1 MADENRKDKSG
12 ERRRKLFS
20 INEQIDKIQ
29 GVYFDNYTQNIDRRI
44 SSLAERQHK
53 LLDKLYDTLEKEE
66 RDRIK
71 KSFSDRQ
78 EEMRKS
84 LDDWRSYNKQIRSD
98 LTLADKFASDVFYW
112 NRRRNLR
119 DLEREARYRFDDIR
133 DEAEDL
139 ADDMSKSFS
148 SVTDSLRD
156 WATALNVNQLASG
169 MEDTQ
174 VSMRDIRVD
183 LQKYMDL
190 TDEEWANLRDR
201 ANEFSKETDYAIS
214 NLEYLENVNAVV
226 KFGYDDQELAAMI
239 AEFTSKFEAMTG
251 VAADQLGNIFEVS
264 MMEGMGGE
272 EYIRTITSQMMKIQ
286 QTSGL
291 YTNAEDLM
299 SAYDDNIANLR
310 NLAGGDNDLL
320 ATYLDQTMALRTAT
334 NASFLD
340 GLDEKLFEMMST
352 PLSEMSDSM
361 LMIGGA
367 QIQKLMQ
374 SGDFKAAAETY
385 VTNLSNYLDKA
396 GNSAQRLELLNA
408 LGLDDPEL
416 QGKIM
421 EEGNLEEF
429 LSSYDQAM
437 GIIDDQA
444 NALSKFV
451 DEWNPQATRLTKLTN
466 QFKTSALG
474 SFLDDVANELD
485 ITLAEGML
493 IASGAIDIGKTLFS
507 GIKGLGKLFGVGK
520 GAAGAGSAAGGSSL
534 FSTLLGSAGST
545 ATGTLAGGSGLLGM
559 FSSAGAALGS
569 GATTAGGLAAA
580 GGSGI
585 LGGLLGAVGI
595 GSGIYDIYKGA
606 TSDTMSSKEKQ
617 DQYFSGGTK
626 IGMVGGGAAAGAAI
640 GSVVPGLG
648 TAIGALIGAGVG
660 GIGALISG
668 TEVGNALSDAWDW
681 TKEKASDLWDNISEW
696 GSNTWNNVKD
706 WAGNTWDTIKTKAS
720 DMWTGAK
727 NFGIDAFNT
736 AVGVGDMAMDGL
748 FNMVGLDWDT
758 TKQNISQGWTDIKDW
773 ASTKWTEISDWAST
787 KWTEVGDW
795 ASSTWD
801 TISTKAGEVWD
812 GVSNKAGEIWDGITD
827 KASSA
832 WDAVSNKAKEISE
845 DIGDFFSET
854 WDGITEG
861 LNSAGEWISDKAGKA
876 WDGITGFFSGAKDRG
891 EEITGIS
898 GSHALGLRYV
908 PYDGYLAE
916 LHEGEAVLTEAQAT
930 NWRNGSLDATTDA
943 SWAPNDKS
951 STLTPNEATVV
962 NNYYTEVSTPEEDDD
977 DDATLSEVIDT
988 LKWLGKELKK
998 TIKENASNSDNNQQ
1012 NSLLQQLLNT
1022 RSRNTQSDAVFNFV
1036 K

>member
-421 EEGNLEEF
+421 EEGNLEDF

-493 IASGAIDIGKTLFS
+493 IASGAIDIGKTLFG

-520 GAAGAGSAAGGSSL
+520 GAAGASSAAGGSSL

-580 GGSGI
+580 GGGSI
-585 LGGLLGAVGI
+585 LGGLLGAAGI

-606 TSDTMSSKEKQ
+606 TSDDMSSKEKQ

-626 IGMVGGGAAAGAAI
+626 IGMVGSGAAAGAAI
-640 GSVVPGLG
+640 GAAFGGIGAVP
-648 TAIGALIGAGVG
+648 GALIGAGVG

-668 TEVGNALSDAWDW
+668 TAVGNALSDAWDW

-736 AVGVGDMAMDGL
+736 AVGVGDIAMDGL

-951 STLTPNEATVV
+951 NTLTPNEATVV
-962 NNYYTEVSTPEEDDD
+962 NNYYTEVSTPEEEDD

-1012 NSLLQQLLNT
+1012 NSLLQQLLNN